1 MSRTYKATGINLKSM
16 PLGEA
21 DRLVTILTPEYGLIR
36 AVAAGAR
43 KHNSRLRGRSELFVV
58 NELLLAK
65 GRSLDKITQAET
77 LISYPG
83 LSRDLGKLAASQY
96 LAEVILY
103 LGLSDQPQTELYD
116 LLNEHLRRLE
126 QLPTPT
132 HLRSSAPLLLAHL
145 AHAVFHLLAI
155 AGVAPQVH
163 ICCVTEQPVKADL
176 ANLQWRAGFSLEAGG
191 IITRPR
197 CGAAS
202 PSRDGTSSQE
212 EQNSIVA
219 QSSPKIDT
227 WLGATEV
234 VMLQHLSANSLAQ
247 VEQIL
252 PKTTPPAQMT
262 ASWIGVER
270 LLRNC
275 AQHYFGRS
283 IRSATLVDTLFAPC
297 LGNPD

>member
-1 MSRTYKATGINLKSM
+1 MSRTYTATGINLKSM

-36 AVAAGAR
+36 AVATGAR
-43 KHNSRLRGRSELFVV
+43 KHKSRLRGRSELFVV

-103 LGLSDQPQTELYD
+103 LGLSDQPQSELYD

-132 HLRSSAPLLLAHL
+132 HLRTSAPLLLAHL

-163 ICCVTEQPVKADL
+163 ICCVTGQPVQADF
-176 ANLQWRAGFSLEAGG
+176 ANLQWRAGFSFEAGG
-191 IITRPR
+191 IVTHPD
-197 CGAAS
+197 GETS
-202 PSRDGTSSQE
+202 HPSQQATSKVE
-212 EQNSIVA
+212 EKTTILA
-219 QSSPKIDT
+219 QALPKIST

-234 VMLQHLSANSLAQ
+234 VMLQHLSASSLPQ
-247 VEQIL
+247 MEEIL
-252 PKTTPPAQMT
+252 PKTTPPSKATM
-262 ASWIGVER
+262 SWIGVER

-275 AQHYFGRS
+275 AQYYFGRS

-297 LGNPD
+297 LGTPD